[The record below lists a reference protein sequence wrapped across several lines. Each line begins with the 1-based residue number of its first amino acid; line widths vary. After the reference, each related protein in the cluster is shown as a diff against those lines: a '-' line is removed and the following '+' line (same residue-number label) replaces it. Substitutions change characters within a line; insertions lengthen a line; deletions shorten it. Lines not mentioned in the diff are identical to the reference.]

1 MTEDTLPITRV
12 APPSGW
18 IQLGLSEAFAYRE
31 LVAFLIWRDIKVR
44 YKQTTLGVLWAWIQ
58 PVMTMVVFS
67 VVFGRLAGLPSDGVP
82 YPVFTLAGLMPWQLF
97 ASAVSGSAN
106 SLVGSGSLITKVY
119 FPRIIV
125 PIASVFA
132 TLVDFAVSFVVLI
145 VMMGYYHLVPTANV
159 VFLPLFVLLALAASL
174 AAGLWCSAL
183 NVRYRDVQYVLPF
196 VMQVWLFVSPVAYS
210 ASLVTSPVAR
220 IFFNLNP
227 MTGVIQGFRWS
238 LLGSPAPGPYLVISA
253 LIVAVFLITG
263 LLFFKRMENSFA
275 DVI

>member
-12 APPSGW
+12 SPPTGW
-18 IQLGLSEAFAYRE
+18 IQLGLAEAFEYRE

-44 YKQTTLGVLWAWIQ
+44 YKQTTLGVLWAWLQ
-58 PVMTMVVFS
+58 PLMTMVVFT
-67 VVFGRLAGLPSDGVP
+67 VVFGRLARLPSDGVP
-82 YPVFTLAGLMPWQLF
+82 YPVFTLAALLPWQLF
-97 ASAVSGSAN
+97 SSAVSGSAN

-119 FPRIIV
+119 FPRLIV
-125 PIASVFA
+125 PMAAVLA
-132 TLVDFAVSFVVLI
+132 TLVDFAVAFVVMI
-145 VMMGYYHLVPTANV
+145 AMMAYYHVSPTGNI
-159 VFLPLFVLLALAASL
+159 VFLPLFMLLALAAAL

-196 VMQVWLFVSPVAYS
+196 IMQVWLFISPVAYS

-220 IFFNLNP
+220 LFFNLNP

-238 LLGSPAPGPYLVISA
+238 LLGSPAPG
-253 LIVAVFLITG
+253 VFLALSVPIVLLFLMSG
-263 LLFFKRMENSFA
+263 LLFFKRMEASFA